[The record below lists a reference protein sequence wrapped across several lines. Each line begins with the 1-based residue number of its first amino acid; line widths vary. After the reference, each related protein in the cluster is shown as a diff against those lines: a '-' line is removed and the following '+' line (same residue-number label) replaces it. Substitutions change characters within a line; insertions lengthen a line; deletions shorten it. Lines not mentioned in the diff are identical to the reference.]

1 MAREKGVSRAQVALA
16 WVLANPVVASP
27 IVGVTKMS
35 HLEDAVAALKVE
47 LTAAEKRRLEEV
59 YTPRANLF

>member
-1 MAREKGVSRAQVALA
+1 MGSMPPGPGEFASRNA
-16 WVLANPVVASP
+16 VVASP

-35 HLEDAVAALKVE
+35 HLEEAVAALEVE
-47 LTAAEKRRLEEV
+47 LTAGEKERLEEV